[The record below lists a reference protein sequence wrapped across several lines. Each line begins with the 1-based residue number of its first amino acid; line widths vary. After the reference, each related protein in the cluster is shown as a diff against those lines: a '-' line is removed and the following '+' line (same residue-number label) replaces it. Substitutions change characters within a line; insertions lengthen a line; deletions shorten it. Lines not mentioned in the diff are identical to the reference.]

1 MEVLESR
8 LELAQEY
15 IAKGMDYDQYRAMV
29 DAYTEQG
36 KSTGPEQSE
45 ARIEYTK
52 LNQRRMKRWDK
63 TFKISVANLN
73 ALAQSTTKLT
83 FLAITESWCGDAAA
97 SLPIIN
103 KIAEASPNISFKV
116 VLRDESLDL
125 MEAFLT
131 NGTMSIPKLIIIN
144 EDAHEVVGEWGPRPS
159 IATQM
164 VQACKAEHGKLT
176 EAFKQDLQ
184 LWYNKNKGENI
195 LTDILGLLTLE

>member
-15 IAKGMDYDQYRAMV
+15 IAKGMGYDKYRAMV
-29 DAYTEQG
+29 DAYAEIG

-63 TFKISVANLN
+63 TFKISEDQLN
-73 ALAQSTTKLT
+73 TLAQSNSKLT

-103 KIAEASPNISFKV
+103 KIAEASPNISLKI

-131 NGTMSIPKLIIIN
+131 NGTMSIPKLIMIN
-144 EDAHEVVGEWGPRPS
+144 EDADEVIGEWGPRPS
-159 IATQM
+159 IATKM

-176 EAFKQDLQ
+176 EQFKEDLQ
-184 LWYNKNKGENI
+184 VWYNKNKGENI
-195 LTDILGLLTLE
+195 LSDILELLPLE

>member
-1 MEVLESR
+1 MEVLENR
-8 LELAQEY
+8 FELAQEY
-15 IAKGMDYDQYRAMV
+15 VAKGMDYEQYSTMV
-29 DAYTEQG
+29 DAFAEMG
-36 KSTGPEQSE
+36 KTTGSEQSE

-63 TFKISVANLN
+63 TFKISEDNLN
-73 ALAQSTTKLT
+73 ALGQSKSKLT

-103 KIAEASPNISFKV
+103 KIVEANSNISLKV

-144 EDAHEVVGEWGPRPS
+144 EDTDEVVGEWGPRPS
-159 IATQM
+159 IATEM

-176 EAFKQDLQ
+176 EEFKQDLQ

-195 LTDILGLLTLE
+195 LTNILGLLPLE